1 MGSSSWL
8 CSSTL
13 WPDSSATHGQVPR
26 VAAPRGRATSRRAVR
41 RARRSSRPPGLFV
54 DRRQCVA
61 RLAEA
66 TAKAASRRVH
76 PPSSTPRG
84 PPAQLAR
91 HSSATPALRH
101 EEQDAVAGRCG
112 RVHGLRETS
121 TISTP
126 GPSPRRVHRMILT
139 GSREYWSGTRT
150 SPSVPEGRSCR
161 HFDGSERR
169 SRRPPPRRSYGCA
182 SSCVLATDA
191 QPSPKYPTD
200 PPSGTLVGRRP
211 GCSLARAGSD
221 RRGAGRGGSPS
232 GSGRPVGREQDPD
245 DAASPTARPDL
256 AAAADR

>member
-1 MGSSSWL
+1 MSSKWPASGTTWTVASGMRAPRIRALAGGTMGSSSWL

-26 VAAPRGRATSRRAVR
+26 VAAPRGGATSRRAVR

-150 SPSVPEGRSCR
+150 SPSWSATRVQPCSCR
-161 HFDGSERR
+161 VGSEG
-169 SRRPPPRRSYGCA
+169 SRAWWISIR
-182 SSCVLATDA
+182 VW
-191 QPSPKYPTD
+191 
-200 PPSGTLVGRRP
+200 PPSGT
-211 GCSLARAGSD
+211 
-221 RRGAGRGGSPS
+221 
-232 GSGRPVGREQDPD
+232 
-245 DAASPTARPDL
+245 
-256 AAAADR
+256 